1 MAPRTDLWRNQ
12 LTSRAMPRRLAPG
25 GTIPMPLPGLL
36 LFPLALG
43 TVLATGMTMPV
54 PAPLTLPAVNTHT
67 RFSPPLG
74 DKLGLKIT

>member
-1 MAPRTDLWRNQ
+1 M
-12 LTSRAMPRRLAPG
+12 
-25 GTIPMPLPGLL
+25 GLCISYRVSDFVLFAL